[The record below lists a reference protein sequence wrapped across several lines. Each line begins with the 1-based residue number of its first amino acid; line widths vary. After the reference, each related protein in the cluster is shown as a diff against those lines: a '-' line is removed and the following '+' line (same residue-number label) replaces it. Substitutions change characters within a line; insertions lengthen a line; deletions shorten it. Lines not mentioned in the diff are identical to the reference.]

1 MATFVL
7 VHGGGGGSWIWR
19 WVAPLL
25 REHGHV
31 VHAVTMTGA
40 GERRHLLTREV
51 NIETGVSD
59 VVNTLEFEDLA
70 DVVLVGHSQGGTV
83 LPGVAHTVP
92 ERVRSLVFVDAVLLR
107 SGETIAATSGFVTDE
122 QCRTLLAEVR
132 RGVAPITMDV
142 REQQRAIMNDLDPS
156 TDRTCVEWMLERLTD
171 VPTLIMAKPV
181 EVGIDAIRHP
191 ACFVA
196 CSRTPLPQ
204 FRAVAES
211 LGWPIHDIDSDHA
224 LMVTHPEATAR
235 LLTEIAY
242 PDRPSTT

>member
-40 GERRHLLTREV
+40 GERRHLLTRELT
-51 NIETGVSD
+51 IETGVSD
-59 VVNTLEFEDLA
+59 VVNTLEFEDLT

-83 LPGVAHTVP
+83 LPGVAKTVP
-92 ERVRSLVFVDAVLLR
+92 ERVRLLVFVDAVLLR
-107 SGETIAATSGFVTDE
+107 SGETIAAASGFVSEE
-122 QCRTLLAEVR
+122 QCRTLVSEVR

-156 TDRTCVEWMLERLTD
+156 TDRARVEWMLERLTD
-171 VPTLIMAKPV
+171 VPTLIMANPP
-181 EVGIDAIRHP
+181 EVGIEAIRHQT
-191 ACFVA
+191 CFVA

-204 FRAVAES
+204 FRAIAAD
-211 LGWPIHDIDSDHA
+211 LGWPIYEIDSDHA
-224 LMVTHPEATAR
+224 LMVTHPEETAR
-235 LLTEIAY
+235 LLDDIA
-242 PDRPSTT
+242 PR